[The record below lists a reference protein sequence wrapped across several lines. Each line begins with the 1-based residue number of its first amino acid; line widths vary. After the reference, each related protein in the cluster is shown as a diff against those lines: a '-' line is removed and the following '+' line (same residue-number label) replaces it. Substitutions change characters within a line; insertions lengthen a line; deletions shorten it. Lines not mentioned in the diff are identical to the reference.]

1 MTPLPA
7 SEASRA
13 ISLVYATLGK
23 TESVTGTSSAMNA
36 RSVSIHWPQS
46 STMSASFT
54 PLGFTVGVAVGES
67 AGAGDGDATGVALS
81 DGNGVGD
88 ATGSG
93 ATVATRYGVGEGTL
107 ATMRWNDRGC
117 GCGLGR
123 SSCQPAKTAKIMS
136 KLSASPVP
144 VREPDR
150 REDRLGTGQS
160 FRQSRISPS

>member
-7 SEASRA
+7 SDASRA
-13 ISLVYATLGK
+13 ISPVYATLGR
-23 TESVTGTSSAMNA
+23 TESVTGTSSAMKA

-54 PLGFTVGVAVGES
+54 PLGLTVGVAVGES
-67 AGAGDGDATGVALS
+67 AGPGDDDATDVAID

-107 ATMRWNDRGC
+107 ATTRWNGRGRGC
-117 GCGLGR
+117 RVGR
-123 SSCQPAKTAKIMS
+123 SSCQPAKAAKIMS
-136 KLSASPVP
+136 KVSASPVL
-144 VREPDR
+144 VREPER

>member
-7 SEASRA
+7 SDASRA
-13 ISLVYATLGK
+13 ISPVYATLGR
-23 TESVTGTSSAMNA
+23 TESVTGTSSAMKA

-54 PLGFTVGVAVGES
+54 PLGLTVGVAVGES
-67 AGAGDGDATGVALS
+67 AGAEDGDATGVAIA

-88 ATGSG
+88 ATG
-93 ATVATRYGVGEGTL
+93 ATVATRYGVGDGTL
-107 ATMRWNDRGC
+107 ATTRWNGW
-117 GCGLGR
+117 GR
-123 SSCQPAKTAKIMS
+123 ECRVGRRSCQPAKAAKIMS
-136 KLSASPVP
+136 KVSASPVP
-144 VREPDR
+144 VRELGR